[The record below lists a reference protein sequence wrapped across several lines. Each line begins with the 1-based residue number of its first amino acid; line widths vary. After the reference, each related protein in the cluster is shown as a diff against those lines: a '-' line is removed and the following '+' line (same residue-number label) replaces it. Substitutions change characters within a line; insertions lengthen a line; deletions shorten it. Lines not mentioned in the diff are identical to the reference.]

1 MAVDWSNATNKT
13 KIFNFEERVCQGK
26 VVDVYDGDTVKIV
39 FPLTDKEPERLY
51 RWNCRLINVDTP
63 EIRTRNLKEKEMGL
77 KVRDLL
83 RDKILNKVV
92 TLNCGELDK
101 YGRLLVDINYE
112 SENINH
118 WLITNG
124 YAYEYNGGRKKSW
137 DL

>member
-1 MAVDWSNATNKT
+1 MDLSSVSDAPDFSKCVD
-13 KIFNFEERVCQGK
+13 GK
-26 VVDVYDGDTVKIV
+26 VLEAKVISVYDGDSIKVI
-39 FPLTDKEPERLY
+39 FPLNGVLY
-51 RWNCRLINVDTP
+51 RWSCRLNGVDTP

-77 KVRDLL
+77 KVRDFL
-83 RDKILNKVV
+83 REKILNKVV

-112 SENINH
+112 SENINE
-118 WLITNG
+118 WLIKNG

>member
-1 MAVDWSNATNKT
+1 MDLSSVSDAPDFSKCVD
-13 KIFNFEERVCQGK
+13 GK
-26 VVDVYDGDTVKIV
+26 VLEAKVISVYDGDSIKVI
-39 FPLTDKEPERLY
+39 FPLNGVLY
-51 RWNCRLINVDTP
+51 RWSCRLNGVDTP
-63 EIRTRNLKEKEMGL
+63 EIRTRNLKEKEMGY
-77 KVRDLL
+77 KVRDFL
-83 RDKILNKVV
+83 REKILNKVV

-112 SENINH
+112 SENINQ

>member
-1 MAVDWSNATNKT
+1 MDLSSVSDAPDFSKCVD
-13 KIFNFEERVCQGK
+13 GK
-26 VVDVYDGDTVKIV
+26 VLEAKVISVYDGDSIKVI
-39 FPLTDKEPERLY
+39 FPLNGVLY
-51 RWNCRLINVDTP
+51 RWSCRLNGVDTP
-63 EIRTRNLKEKEMGL
+63 EIRTRNLKEKEMGY

-101 YGRLLVDINYE
+101 YGSLLVDINYE

-124 YAYEYNGGRKKSW
+124 YAYEYNGGRKKNW

>member
-1 MAVDWSNATNKT
+1 MDLSSITDAPDFSKCVDGKT
-13 KIFNFEERVCQGK
+13 LEAK
-26 VVDVYDGDTVKIV
+26 VISVYDGDSIKVI
-39 FPLTDKEPERLY
+39 FPLNGVLY
-51 RWNCRLINVDTP
+51 RWSCRLNGVDTP
-63 EIRTRNLKEKEMGL
+63 EIRTRNLKEKEMGY

-124 YAYEYNGGRKKSW
+124 YAYEYNGGRKKNW

>member
-1 MAVDWSNATNKT
+1 MDLIIVIDSPYFSICVD
-13 KIFNFEERVCQGK
+13 GK
-26 VVDVYDGDTVKIV
+26 VLEAKVISVYDGDSIKVI
-39 FPLTDKEPERLY
+39 FPLNGVLF
-51 RWNCRLINVDTP
+51 RWSCGLNGVDTP
-63 EIRTRNLKEKEMGL
+63 EIRTRNLKEKEMGY

-124 YAYEYNGGRKKSW
+124 YAYEYNGGRKKNW

>member
-1 MAVDWSNATNKT
+1 MDLSSVSDAPDFSKCVD
-13 KIFNFEERVCQGK
+13 GK
-26 VVDVYDGDTVKIV
+26 VLEAKVISVYDGDSIKVI
-39 FPLTDKEPERLY
+39 FPLNGVLY
-51 RWNCRLINVDTP
+51 RWSCRLNGVDTP
-63 EIRTRNLKEKEMGL
+63 EIRTRNLKEKEMGY

-112 SENINH
+112 SENINN

-124 YAYEYNGGRKKSW
+124 YAYEYNGGRKKNW

>member
-1 MAVDWSNATNKT
+1 MDLSSVSDAPDFSKCVD
-13 KIFNFEERVCQGK
+13 GK
-26 VVDVYDGDTVKIV
+26 VLEAKVISVYDGDSIKVI
-39 FPLTDKEPERLY
+39 FPLNGVLY
-51 RWNCRLINVDTP
+51 RWSCRLNGVDTP

-112 SENINH
+112 SENINQ

-124 YAYEYNGGRKKSW
+124 YAYEYNGGRKKNW